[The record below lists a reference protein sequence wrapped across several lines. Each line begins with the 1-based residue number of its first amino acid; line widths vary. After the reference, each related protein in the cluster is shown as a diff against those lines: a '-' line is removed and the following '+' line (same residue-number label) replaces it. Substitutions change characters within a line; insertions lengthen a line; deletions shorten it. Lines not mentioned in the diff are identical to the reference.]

1 MTRLRRDPRTERAA
15 RLVSSGP
22 RPRYAMVA
30 PESRRRGRPRRD
42 PRDDHA
48 AALVP
53 GTVRRRLDRTRS
65 PGEAAP
71 ASASQTPA
79 AIVGTAPEIRAIA
92 EPAFFVLAVLDAP
105 GGRLTAHDRQL
116 LGAARS
122 LAESSGAVIA
132 VLTAPCD
139 ELGPAGADRTIVVS
153 NDRDYDP
160 EGSTETL
167 AGIARGLSPRHIL
180 FAESGDGG
188 DLARRLAA
196 RLGEALFPEVESLSP
211 HSVSRPARGRSV
223 EQRIRPPRLMTLA
236 ADMIAPHSGARHEAR
251 PIPFDAAPLSKRAI
265 VETTR
270 LAQDPE
276 TIPLTEADFVIS
288 AGNGV
293 TDFTRFAELARAI
306 GATPG
311 ASRVVCDAGLMPR
324 HRQVGASGSLLDA
337 TCYVAFGISGAP
349 QHLQGLG
356 RVAHVVAVNTDLH
369 AAMIKRADLAI
380 VADAQKVMPALLRR
394 LASGTHG
401 GSDGEGSMKPLPS
414 PTAVERDPDE
424 DRRIRNARNP
434 LVRPT
439 TSTHSPE
446 NGVKRHETARTMRAV
461 ALLSV
466 GRHPASGRAR
476 AACCDAQAIGLAA
489 GLGAE
494 VFGLHAGPD
503 ETPIRDYFGHG
514 LIRAGMLSVSHR
526 SDPVPALVA
535 TLMADPPDLVVAGRR
550 SESGAGTGMVPYAVA
565 AALGWPTVADAVA
578 ARSVEHEGEAV
589 LEVEQ
594 ALARGQRRS
603 ILVHLP
609 AVVVVHPIARPPQP
623 FAFAAARRG
632 RLDCRPGIAV
642 EEMALEVSEKPYRPK
657 PRLIA
662 GAKTSGSVADRLKT
676 ATEAATGSGT
686 LLVDPDPDMAAEKIL
701 AFLTRIGVR
710 R

>member
-1 MTRLRRDPRTERAA
+1 MTRVRRDPRTERAA

-30 PESRRRGRPRRD
+30 PEFRRRGRPRRD

-53 GTVRRRLDRTRS
+53 GTTRRRLDRTRS

-79 AIVGTAPEIRAIA
+79 AIVETASEIRIIA

-105 GGRLTAHDRQL
+105 GGRLTAHDRQV

-122 LAESSGAVIA
+122 LAEPSGAVVA
-132 VLTAPCD
+132 VVTAPCD
-139 ELGPAGADRTIVVS
+139 ELGPAGADRTAVVS
-153 NDRDYDP
+153 KDRDYDP
-160 EGSTETL
+160 EGSTEAL

-196 RLGEALFPEVESLSP
+196 RLGEPLFPEVESLSP
-211 HSVSRPARGRSV
+211 HGVSRPARGRSV

-251 PIPFDAAPLSKRAI
+251 PILFDTPPLSKRAI
-265 VETTR
+265 VEAAQ

-276 TIPLTEADFVIS
+276 TIPLMEADFVIA

-293 TDFTRFAELARAI
+293 TDFAGFAELAQAI

-324 HRQVGASGSLLDA
+324 HRQVGASGSVLDA

-380 VADAQKVMPALLRR
+380 VADAQEVMPALLRR
-394 LASGTHG
+394 LASGTHD
-401 GSDGEGSMKPLPS
+401 GSDGEGSTEPLPF
-414 PTAVERDPDE
+414 PAAVERDSDE
-424 DRRIRNARNP
+424 DRRLQNARNP
-434 LVRPT
+434 LVRATP
-439 TSTHSPE
+439 THSPE
-446 NGVKRHETARTMRAV
+446 NGVKRPETARTMRAV

-476 AACCDAQAIGLAA
+476 AACCDAQAIRLAA
-489 GLGAE
+489 SLGAE
-494 VFGLHAGPD
+494 ISGLHAGPD

-514 LIRAGMLSVSHR
+514 LVRAGVLSVSHR

-535 TLMADPPDLVVAGRR
+535 ALTADPPNLVVAGRR
-550 SESGAGTGMVPYAVA
+550 SEGGIGTGMVPYAVA
-565 AALGWPTVADAVA
+565 MALGWPIVADAVA
-578 ARSVEHEGEAV
+578 ARPVEHEGEPA

-594 ALARGQRRS
+594 AMARGQRRL
-603 ILVHLP
+603 ITVRLP
-609 AVVVVHPIARPPQP
+609 AVVMVHPIARPPQP

-642 EEMALEVSEKPYRPK
+642 EEMAFEVSEKPYRPK
-657 PRLIA
+657 PRLIV

-686 LLVDPDPDMAAEKIL
+686 LLVDPDPDMAAKKIL